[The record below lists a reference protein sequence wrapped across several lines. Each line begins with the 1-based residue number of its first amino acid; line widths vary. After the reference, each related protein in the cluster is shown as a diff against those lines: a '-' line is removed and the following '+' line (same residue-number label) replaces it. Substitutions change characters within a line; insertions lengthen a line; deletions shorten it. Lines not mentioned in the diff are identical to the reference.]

1 MVHIGTLYARVDSAA
16 QRSVSLII
24 DDGKVREVQN
34 GFVALSAAKLG
45 PTATLIDW
53 SKDVVLPGLIDCHVH
68 LTSDKA
74 GIEAQLGQLTLS
86 PAAKAFDAAVN
97 ARNT

>member
-1 MVHIGTLYARVDSAA
+1 MKFIAAVLIALPIATAQAQDAVVHIGTLYARVDSAA

-45 PTATLIDW
+45 PTATLID
-53 SKDVVLPGLIDCHVH
+53 
-68 LTSDKA
+68 
-74 GIEAQLGQLTLS
+74 
-86 PAAKAFDAAVN
+86 
-97 ARNT
+97 